1 MKFLTDFFPIVL
13 FFIVYKIAGIYMATA
28 VAIVASIAQV
38 AFTHFWQKK
47 KIETT
52 QWLTLAIIV
61 VMGGAT
67 LLFHNELFIKWK
79 PSVIEWAF
87 ALVFLCSQWF
97 AEKPLTQTLME
108 TNLQLPPEVWTRL
121 NMSWVIF
128 FASMGF
134 LNLYVIYHFDTNA
147 WVNFKLFGMLGFT
160 LVFVL
165 WQAFYISKY
174 MKE

>member
-1 MKFLTDFFPIVL
+1 
-13 FFIVYKIAGIYMATA
+13 
-28 VAIVASIAQV
+28 
-38 AFTHFWQKK
+38 
-47 KIETT
+47 
-52 QWLTLAIIV
+52 
-61 VMGGAT
+61 
-67 LLFHNELFIKWK
+67 
-79 PSVIEWAF
+79 
-87 ALVFLCSQWF
+87 
-97 AEKPLTQTLME
+97 
-108 TNLQLPPEVWTRL
+108 
-121 NMSWVIF
+121 MSWVIF